1 MIHLP
6 PCGHNEFNEK
16 KLKNMLKGKLGS
28 RNSLMVMV
36 NQFRLSTN
44 LTPVSATNLNNDVK
58 ERKNIKETH
67 SVMTLTFVDGTDFN

>member
-1 MIHLP
+1 
-6 PCGHNEFNEK
+6 
-16 KLKNMLKGKLGS
+16 
-28 RNSLMVMV
+28 MVMV